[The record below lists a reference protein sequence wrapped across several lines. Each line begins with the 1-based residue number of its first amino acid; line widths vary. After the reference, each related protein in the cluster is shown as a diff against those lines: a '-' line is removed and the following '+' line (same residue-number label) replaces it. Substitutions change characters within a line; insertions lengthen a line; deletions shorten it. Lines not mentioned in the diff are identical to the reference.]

1 MVDQQRIEQ
10 TAQKF
15 RDHVKRMKN
24 LEEAINLIF
33 WDLRTG
39 CPKKGVEQRAEVV
52 GMLSGD
58 LFKLSTSEEMGR
70 FLEELSAKEAL
81 ELLDPITRASV
92 LERKKEYE
100 RSKKIP
106 ADKYQAYVTLTSKS
120 EFAWQEARK
129 NNDFDSF
136 SPYLEQIVETLNEFV
151 EYWGYEENKYDALVE
166 QYEPEM
172 TVAQL
177 DALFGPLRERTVELV
192 KRIGAKPQVER
203 GFLNQNFSLEKQKE
217 FSHFILGQLGYDFDA
232 GRLDPSA
239 HPFMIG
245 LNPGDVRVTT
255 RYYPHG
261 LQMALFATIHECGH
275 ALYEQNVSSD
285 LIGTF
290 LATGASMGLHESQSR
305 FWENVIGRSKEFWVR
320 YFDDLKRHFPGQFD
334 DVSVEAFYKAVNLVE
349 PSLIRV
355 EADELTYNLHIM
367 IRYEIEKDLIN
378 GKIKVKDLPE
388 VWEAKFEEY
397 LGIKPDNHA
406 DGVLQD
412 IHWTSGSFGYFPTYT
427 LGNIYAAQLEAAMRK
442 DLPDY
447 REQVKRGE
455 FRDILG
461 WMIDKVHRHGKTLT
475 PREIMKAATGEEINA
490 EHLIRY
496 LEEKYKLVYDL

>member
-1 MVDQQRIEQ
+1 ME
-10 TAQKF
+10 TAQQF
-15 RDHVKRMKN
+15 RDLVARMKN
-24 LEEAINLIF
+24 VEEAINVIF

-58 LFKLSTSEEMGR
+58 LFKLGTSEEMGR
-70 FLEELSAKEAL
+70 YLEELSAPDTLAS
-81 ELLDPITRASV
+81 LDPITRASV
-92 LERKKEYE
+92 LERKKEYD

-120 EFAWQEARK
+120 EFAWQEAKK
-129 NNDFDSF
+129 NNDFNAF
-136 SPYLEQIVETLNEFV
+136 APYLEQIVESLKEFV
-151 EYWGYEENKYDALVE
+151 EIWGYEEDKYDALVQ

-172 TVAQL
+172 TARQL

-192 KRIGAKPQVER
+192 KRIGAKEQVER
-203 GFLNQNFSLEKQKE
+203 GFLNQQFPEEKQRE
-217 FSHFILGQLGYDFDA
+217 FSHYILKQLGYDFDA

-255 RYYPHG
+255 RYYEHD

-275 ALYEQNVSSD
+275 ALYEQNVSSE
-285 LIGTF
+285 LNGTF

-305 FWENVIGRSKEFWVR
+305 FWENAVGRSKEFWER
-320 YFDDLKRHFPGQFD
+320 FYGDLQANYPGQFD
-334 DVSVEAFYKAVNLVE
+334 DVPMEAFYKAVNLVE
-349 PSLIRV
+349 PSLVRV

-378 GKIKVKDLPE
+378 GVIEVKDLPA

-406 DGVLQD
+406 NGVLQD
-412 IHWTSGSFGYFPTYT
+412 IHWTSGAFGYFPTYT
-427 LGNIYAAQLEAAMRK
+427 LGNIYAAQLEAAMKQQLPNYK
-442 DLPDY
+442 DKV
-447 REQVKRGE
+447 REGDFSE
-455 FRDILG
+455 ILG
-461 WMIDKVHRHGKTLT
+461 WMTENVHRHGKALS
-475 PREIMKAATGEEINA
+475 PREIMKKATGEELNA
-490 EHLIRY
+490 APLIAY
-496 LEEKYKLVYDL
+496 LEEKYKTVYGL